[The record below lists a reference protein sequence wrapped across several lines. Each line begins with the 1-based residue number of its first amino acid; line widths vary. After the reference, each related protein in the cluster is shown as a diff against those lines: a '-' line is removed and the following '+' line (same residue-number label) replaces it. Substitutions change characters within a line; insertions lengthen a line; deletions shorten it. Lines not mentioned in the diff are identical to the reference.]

1 MPKKKAKNPADY
13 YNPTEED
20 WDAFL
25 YCNRNNIRISIHPM
39 EKGMYPAQF
48 KVSVALGPY
57 QKFEKPALSP
67 KVYSIE
73 QIIEQKFKACKYYYE
88 KYKRGI

>member
-1 MPKKKAKNPADY
+1 
-13 YNPTEED
+13 
-20 WDAFL
+20 
-25 YCNRNNIRISIHPM
+25 M
-39 EKGMYPAQF
+39 EKGMHPTQF

-73 QIIEQKFKACKYYYE
+73 QIIEQKFTACKYYYE
-88 KYKRGI
+88 KYKRGV